1 MSDVSRAKT
10 RRASARGK
18 ITKLL
23 KNIDKLLSDNG
34 RELHPDELQRKLS
47 QSNAAIAMAKVKG
60 ATIGQVAVALTIRD
74 FDDELAKEWAK
85 YLGPSN
91 QIPDVADLMKFV
103 RPLSHNLPSNP
114 KFSTSSQ

>member
-1 MSDVSRAKT
+1 MQIIKWVEHS
-10 RRASARGK
+10 
-18 ITKLL
+18 L
-23 KNIDKLLSDNG
+23 K
-34 RELHPDELQRKLS
+34 
-47 QSNAAIAMAKVKG
+47 AMAKVKR
-60 ATIGQVAVALTIRD
+60 ATIGRVAVALTIRD

-85 YLGPSN
+85 HLGPSN